1 MNNPVA
7 TVSTKYKN
15 KDQSIL
21 KVGSLSADKKYY
33 YVQVDNSPSVYMV
46 NANAC
51 SLFTG
56 TMDDFVDKNVPKVN
70 TNSIVY
76 MEIDY
81 KDKDDILVEYDK
93 DNSLVKEY
101 IDKNGLATLVLK
113 SQFQIL

>member
-56 TMDDFVDKNVPKVN
+56 TMDDFVDKHVPNVI

-76 MEIDY
+76 LAIDY
-81 KDKDDILVEYDK
+81 KDKDDILVDYDT
-93 DNSLVKEY
+93 DISLVK
-101 IDKNGLATLVLK
+101 A
-113 SQFQIL
+113 